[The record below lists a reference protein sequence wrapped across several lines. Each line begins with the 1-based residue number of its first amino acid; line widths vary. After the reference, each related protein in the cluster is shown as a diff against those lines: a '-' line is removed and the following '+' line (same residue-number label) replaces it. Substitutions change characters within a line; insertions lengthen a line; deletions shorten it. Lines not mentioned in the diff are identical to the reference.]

1 MKRNM
6 LWLAVTAIGLAA
18 LLGIAYGLDY
28 RPFLPEHRARADA
41 AVVVGADQSITAPAT
56 PSFAGAL
63 QPGAAVET
71 VIADAKVVP
80 VVSADLG
87 FAANGIV
94 TELTI
99 REGSVV
105 TAGQRL
111 VQLDTRDALVAVAQ
125 AQANLLNAKARYEE
139 LQAGAQREDV
149 EAAQAALAA
158 AQARLDK
165 LTLSTEHGDIAAA
178 QATVNQAQA
187 NLQQVLDGSSEQQLI
202 EARANLFNAEA
213 ELQRAQ
219 SAYNGVRWRNDVG
232 ATRESAEL
240 QTATNNYEAA
250 QARLT
255 DLENG
260 ATQAQIAG
268 ASAQVQGAQAQL
280 HALQSSRP
288 ADLVVY
294 QADVRSAQAQL
305 DKLLS
310 GTRPE
315 QLTQAEANVAA
326 ATAALQ
332 QQLVALSK
340 LELQA
345 PFSGTVAALEVAL
358 GEQVIPGAPV
368 LRLADLSQLQVETE
382 DLTELQVVYIQEGDH
397 AQVTFDALPALT
409 VDATVVAIRPYGE
422 NSSGDIVYRATLA
435 LAQPDPRLRW
445 NMTAAV
451 TLTQAGR

>member
-1 MKRNM
+1 MKRSKM
-6 LWLAVTAIGLAA
+6 GMAATAIGLAV
-18 LLGIAYGLDY
+18 LLGIAYELDY
-28 RPFLPEHRARADA
+28 RPFLAENSLGNGALAVA
-41 AVVVGADQSITAPAT
+41 AAPAT
-56 PSFAGAL
+56 LSTAGAV
-63 QPGAAVET
+63 QPDATIDT

-80 VVSADLG
+80 VASADLG
-87 FAANGIV
+87 FSTNGIV
-94 TELTI
+94 TNLAI

-105 TAGQRL
+105 TAGQQL

-125 AQANLLNAKARYEE
+125 AQANLLSAQAHYAE
-139 LQAGAQREDV
+139 LQAGAQQEDI
-149 EAAQAALAA
+149 EAARAALAA

-202 EARANLFNAEA
+202 DARAQLFNAEA

-219 SAYNGVRWRNDVG
+219 SAYNGVAWRNDIG

-268 ASAQVQGAQAQL
+268 ASAQVQQAQAQL
-280 HALQSSRP
+280 QALQSSRP
-288 ADLVVY
+288 ADLAVY

-340 LELQA
+340 LELLA
-345 PFSGTVAALEVAL
+345 PFTGTVASLEVAL
-358 GEQVIPGAPV
+358 GEQVTPGAPV
-368 LRLADLSQLQVETE
+368 LRLADLSQLQIETE
-382 DLTELQVVYIQEGDH
+382 DLTELQVVYIQEGDQ
-397 AQVTFDALPALT
+397 AQVTFDALPDLT
-409 VDATVVAIRPYGE
+409 VAATVVAIRPYGE
-422 NSSGDIVYRATLA
+422 SSSGDIVYRATLA

-451 TLTQAGR
+451 AFALTGR